1 MSQFTFAMHIACHT
15 RPRIDTHGCSCIKSV
30 KLVCSI
36 LKTTCRAIC
45 LQGAL
50 GAQHIPT
57 SCGRRW
63 PALVRTLTVRSTL
76 LGALH
81 VSSRVEA
88 GHTDIRLARLK
99 PKCTLYFHRIAMSTR
114 RKAGQ
119 RSGQPPAKRRKRE
132 IGQANSDDDIPTAQ
146 AQANAPSAA
155 ALSQR
160 ILPLDHIPS
169 LGAICLKVFAENFQR
184 FSTKEAMWENVR
196 LWLKELPDALVQK
209 IFTTLRHT
217 CPTILN
223 HGLIVSV

>member
-1 MSQFTFAMHIACHT
+1 
-15 RPRIDTHGCSCIKSV
+15 
-30 KLVCSI
+30 
-36 LKTTCRAIC
+36 
-45 LQGAL
+45 
-50 GAQHIPT
+50 
-57 SCGRRW
+57 
-63 PALVRTLTVRSTL
+63 
-76 LGALH
+76 
-81 VSSRVEA
+81 
-88 GHTDIRLARLK
+88 
-99 PKCTLYFHRIAMSTR
+99 MSTR

-160 ILPLDHIPS
+160 VLPLDHIPS
-169 LGAICLKVFAENFQR
+169 LGAICLKVFADNFQR
-184 FSTKEAMWENVR
+184 FSTKEVMWENVR

-223 HGLIVSV
+223 HGLIVSVWTTYAYSRNQAHTTSTVCSTSCEALLSSSPTTSPASPGQQYTQSGICPPMISCGSWSLPASPRSRTRRLRRPCPSYRLSRS